1 MEEINDVPLEAK
13 LRYFVQAEL
22 EGLQFFHII
31 ERGYTGVEID
41 PESNLFTARFGLP
54 TILDRAPPLNPERL
68 QRRLRRKLQSIHR
81 QTKEP
86 TISFLSGGSHLIQP
100 ASCKQI
106 FI

>member
-41 PESNLFTARFGLP
+41 Q
-54 TILDRAPPLNPERL
+54 RAIFSPLA
-68 QRRLRRKLQSIHR
+68 SGFR
-81 QTKEP
+81 Q
-86 TISFLSGGSHLIQP
+86 FLIGHHP
-100 ASCKQI
+100 
-106 FI
+106 